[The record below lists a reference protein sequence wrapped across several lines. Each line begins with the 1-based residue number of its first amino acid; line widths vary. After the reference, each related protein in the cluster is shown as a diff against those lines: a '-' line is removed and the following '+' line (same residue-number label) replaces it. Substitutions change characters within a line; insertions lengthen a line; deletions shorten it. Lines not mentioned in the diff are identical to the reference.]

1 MIIKLPSIINI
12 ENDIIE
18 ISILGKLVEKIPVSN
33 IETIS
38 MKKIKKPLF
47 FWLILISSYIL
58 ITWFFYIIIDSNYF
72 LIFSPFILLLIYSYL
87 NNFYNNSVVIKQFD
101 NEPSEYVIFH
111 SNKYIVKTI
120 VSQIRIQID
129 LKRFE
134 KNTSAQDNY

>member
-1 MIIKLPSIINI
+1 MMIKLPAIINI
-12 ENDIIE
+12 ENDTIE
-18 ISILGKLVEKIPVSN
+18 VSILGKIVDSIPVSN

-58 ITWFFYIIIDSNYF
+58 ITLFFDIIIDSEYF
-72 LIFSPFILLLIYSYL
+72 LIVSPFILLLIYSYL
-87 NNFYNNSVVIKQFD
+87 NNFYNNSVVIKQFY

-120 VSQIRIQID
+120 VSQIRIQKD

-134 KNTSAQDNY
+134 KNISDQEN